1 MPVGVTESVAHAL
14 ALVPAEWVDRQ
25 YAAFLFAG
33 ILLAGVGT
41 LVVFLLGVAA
51 YARRRAFHY
60 LLITLALGALVVR
73 TGVGLATVYGLVPM
87 TIHHL
92 LGHALDFLVAA
103 LVLYAVYST
112 R

>member
-1 MPVGVTESVAHAL
+1 MVLGVSESVLQTL

-25 YAAFLFAG
+25 YAVFLFAG
-33 ILLAGVGT
+33 ILLAGIGT
-41 LVVFLLGVAA
+41 VVVFALGVAA
-51 YARRRAFHY
+51 YARRREFHY

-87 TIHHL
+87 TMHHL
-92 LGHALDFLVAA
+92 LGHALDFLVSG